1 MPTLYQNCWPNF
13 LSWLYYVFDWIYKEL
28 LLYKKKK
35 SREIWFGIKRSICQ
49 STNKLLSSFFVLVQS
64 LSHVQLFA
72 TPWTIAHQAS
82 FTISW
87 SLLKLMSVDSVM
99 PSSHLILCCSR
110 LLLSSIFPNIRVF
123 CNKLALRIRSK
134 YCSFSIRPS
143 NEYSG
148 LISFRID
155 RFDDLAIPPL
165 KSLLQHHSSKASI
178 LWHSAFFIYSIV
190 LLME

>member
-64 LSHVQLFA
+64 LSNVQLSA
-72 TPWTIAHQAS
+72 TPWTVARQAS

-87 SLLKLMSVDSVM
+87 SLLKLMSIDSVM

-123 CNKLALRIRSK
+123 CNELALHIRSK
-134 YCSFSIRPS
+134 YCSFSISPS

-155 RFDDLAIPPL
+155 QFDVLAIPPL
-165 KSLLQHHSSKASI
+165 KGLLQHHSSKASI